1 VQGNWAACPLA
12 IAAFDPPVDLI
23 SLDLPQLVVSSQ
35 VVSPATPKIQNDIV
49 PIDTSI
55 DAAIGFTHDRYS

>member
-1 VQGNWAACPLA
+1 
-12 IAAFDPPVDLI
+12 
-23 SLDLPQLVVSSQ
+23 LPQLVVSSQ